1 MAKRYPLLSA
11 LPVILLS
18 LLLLGAGAGAL
29 HGQSLEKSGDERVG
43 ILYEKDL
50 SFGIRLNTNGWG
62 IFSTY
67 GKAHSASRTHYYQFE
82 FVEIKHPKE
91 EKSSKDYTMVNG
103 AAPKPYVFGKQNN
116 FFALRAAYGNRVF
129 LGGKA
134 EKSGVEV
141 NWTYQV
147 GPSLGILKPYYLDIE
162 YDRSPDQR
170 RIYAEHVKYDP
181 GDPNPRFLQDPYIV
195 GFSGFSY
202 GLDEIKL
209 VPGLN
214 AKTGFNFD
222 WANYS
227 DYVVALEVGV
237 SVDLYMRNIPIMVLE
252 TNRPYFV
259 ALYLGIQ
266 FGKRW

>member
-1 MAKRYPLLSA
+1 MAKHYPLLSV
-11 LPVILLS
+11 LPVVLLS
-18 LLLLGAGAGAL
+18 LLLLGAGTL
-29 HGQSLEKSGDERVG
+29 HSQSLEKSGDERVG

-91 EKSSKDYTMVNG
+91 IKESKDYTTSG
-103 AAPKPYVFGKQNN
+103 GYSPKPFVFGKQNN

-141 NWTYQV
+141 NWTYQI
-147 GPSLGILKPYYLDIE
+147 GPSLGILKPYYLDVE
-162 YDRSPDQR
+162 YDRSQDGR
-170 RIYAEHVKYDP
+170 IIYAEQLKYDP
-181 GDPNPRFLQDPYIV
+181 EDPNSRFLQLPYIV
-195 GFSGFSY
+195 GYSGFSY

-237 SVDLYMRNIPIMVLE
+237 SVDLYMRDIPIMVLE

-259 ALYLGIQ
+259 AIYLGIQ